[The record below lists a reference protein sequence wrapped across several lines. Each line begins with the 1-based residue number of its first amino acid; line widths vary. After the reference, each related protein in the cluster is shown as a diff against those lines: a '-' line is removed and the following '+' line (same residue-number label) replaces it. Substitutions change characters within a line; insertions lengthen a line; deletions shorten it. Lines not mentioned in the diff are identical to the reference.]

1 VSNAADLQNEVFPP
15 IKFVVP
21 GYVAEGVTLFAGKPK
36 IGKSWLL
43 LHACWA
49 VATGGVTLGNIQ
61 VEQGDVIYAALEDN
75 PRRMQSRM
83 ERLFGKGPWPR
94 ALEFVYRMKKLKDGG
109 VAELRG
115 WIEAKKNP
123 KLVVIDTLA
132 MVKTPTAKGQSYYE
146 ADYDSVVELRRLA
159 AEFGIA
165 IVVVH
170 HQRKA
175 EADDL
180 FDTVSGTLGLTGA
193 VDTVLI
199 IDRTSNGTILA
210 ARGRD
215 IEEISQAVEF
225 DDCAWRVV
233 GNADFVRVSNERKQV
248 LEVMEEAKGEPMS
261 AHQIAQAIGGKANSV
276 TRLLRKMMKEGMVT
290 KSGGYGKYVLDTGL
304 G

>member
-1 VSNAADLQNEVFPP
+1 
-15 IKFVVP
+15 
-21 GYVAEGVTLFAGKPK
+21 
-36 IGKSWLL
+36 
-43 LHACWA
+43 
-49 VATGGVTLGNIQ
+49 
-61 VEQGDVIYAALEDN
+61 
-75 PRRMQSRM
+75 M
-83 ERLFGKGPWPR
+83 ERLFGKGPAGWPR

-109 VAELRG
+109 VAQLRG

-146 ADYDSVVELRRLA
+146 ADYDSVVELRQLA

-165 IVVVH
+165 IIVVH

-193 VDTVLI
+193 VDTIMI

-215 IEEISQAVEF
+215 IEEINQAVEL
-225 DDCAWRVV
+225 DDCAWRII
-233 GNADFVRVSNERKQV
+233 GNADFVRLSGERKQI
-248 LEVMEEAKGEPMS
+248 LEVLEEAKGEPMS
-261 AHQIAQAIGGKANSV
+261 AHQIAQAIGGKTNGVAK
-276 TRLLRKMMKEGMVT
+276 LLYKLVKDGMVA
-290 KSGGYGKYVLDTGL
+290 KSGYGKFVLDTGL
-304 G
+304 S

>member
-1 VSNAADLQNEVFPP
+1 
-15 IKFVVP
+15 
-21 GYVAEGVTLFAGKPK
+21 
-36 IGKSWLL
+36 
-43 LHACWA
+43 
-49 VATGGVTLGNIQ
+49 
-61 VEQGDVIYAALEDN
+61 VEQGDVIYAALEDS
-75 PRRMQSRM
+75 PRRMQARM
-83 ERLFGKGPWPR
+83 ERLFGKAPWPR
-94 ALEFVYRMKKLKDGG
+94 ALEFVYSMKKLKDGG

-123 KLVVIDTLA
+123 KLIVIDTLA
-132 MVKTPTAKGQSYYE
+132 MVRTPAAKGQSYYE

-165 IVVVH
+165 IIVVH

-199 IDRTSNGTILA
+199 IDRTGNGTILA

-215 IEEISQAVEF
+215 IEEINQAVEF
-225 DDCAWRVV
+225 DNCAWRIV

-248 LEVMEEAKGEPMS
+248 LDLMEEAKGEPLS
-261 AHQIAQAIGGKANSV
+261 AQQIAREIGGKANSV
-276 TRLLRKMMKEGMVT
+276 TRLLRKLVKDGMVA
-290 KSGGYGKYVLDTGL
+290 KSGYGKYVLDTGL
-304 G
+304 GL